1 MFKLRIATEN
11 AAFENDAGSEVARI
25 LRKLADTVQDWPGAN
40 HFTIGLRDL
49 NGNKVGTAQGDPTD
63 TPMLS
68 LMEG

>member
-1 MFKLRIATEN
+1 MFTLAIETEN
-11 AAFENDAGSEVARI
+11 AAFEDAGSEVARI
-25 LRKLADTVQDWPGAN
+25 LRKLADKVQAWPGAN

-49 NGNKVGTAQGDPTD
+49 NGNKVGTAQGNPTD